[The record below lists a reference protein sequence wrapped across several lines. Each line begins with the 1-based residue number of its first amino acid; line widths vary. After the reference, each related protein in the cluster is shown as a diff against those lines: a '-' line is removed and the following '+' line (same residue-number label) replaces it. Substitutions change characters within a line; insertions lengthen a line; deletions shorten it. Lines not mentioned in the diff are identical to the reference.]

1 MHRFESNPGRLWP
14 AWQARRPMVLAAR
27 FWGLAL
33 AAASLAAPLHAQP
46 ASAALPTPTPA
57 PTPAPVAETE
67 TETTTLVS
75 AFNVQGNSLL
85 DLAALQTLLQ
95 PWLGQRTLAELRQA
109 AQMVQAQY
117 SRAGYGAVVAYLPPQ
132 PVANGTVTIA
142 VLEGRLARVRVQ
154 GQQRLSAERVRAALP
169 ALVEGGTLQLR
180 RIDAELQLANENPGR
195 TLGVLLGPGA
205 APGEVEATVKVA
217 ETAVQRFTGA
227 LDNSGNPATGRYR
240 LSLGWMH
247 ADLSGQDDVLN
258 AQLQFSPTELK
269 AVQVISLGYRLP
281 LVRQL
286 AALDLFAAYSNVDGG
301 IQPSAAGDLRFAGQG
316 RIVGARGTA
325 YLPRWGEVDQ
335 RMTAGLE
342 SRLYLN
348 SCRVAGLPDGAC
360 GPSGNSVVVQPLSV
374 DYLAQAGGALPASL
388 QVGVVHNL
396 ALGGQHGSAA
406 DFEAVRPGASRRYTA
421 LRATGQVSWAL
432 ADDWS
437 LGGRI
442 ALQYSPDRL
451 VTGEQFGL
459 GGAASVRAYA
469 DRELAGDNGVALA
482 VELTTPRLAVD
493 TSDAADLR
501 LLAFADGGQVQN
513 QGDLACRVGQTR
525 CTLSSL
531 GLGARL
537 GWRTW
542 RARLFV
548 AQARQDGSHTRAGDW
563 RSHLAVNVNF

>member
-1 MHRFESNPGRLWP
+1 MTCFDLIP
-14 AWQARRPMVLAAR
+14 RRPQQAFTRHRLKIVPARWCWAA
-27 FWGLAL
+27 LV
-33 AAASLAAPLHAQP
+33 AASLVSPAQAQP
-46 ASAALPTPTPA
+46 VGAAGPGPAPAVEASA
-57 PTPAPVAETE
+57 V
-67 TETTTLVS
+67 VN
-75 AFNVQGNSLL
+75 AFSVQGNTLL
-85 DLAALQTLLQ
+85 DPAALQALLQ
-95 PWLGQRTLAELRQA
+95 RWLGPRTLAELGQA
-109 AQMVQAQY
+109 AQAVQTQY

-132 PVANGTVTIA
+132 PVADGTVTIA
-142 VLEGRLARVRVQ
+142 VLEGRLSRVSVQ

-169 ALVEGGTLQLR
+169 SLVEGRTPLVR

-195 TLGVLLGPGA
+195 TVSVLLGPGA

-240 LSLGWMH
+240 LSLGWLH
-247 ADLSGQDDVLN
+247 ADISGHDDVLN

-269 AVQVISLGYRLP
+269 AVQVLSLGYRLP

-286 AALDLFAAYSNVDGG
+286 AALDLFAAYSDVDGG

-335 RMTAGLE
+335 RLTAGLE

-348 SCRVAGLPDGAC
+348 SCSVAGLPAGAC
-360 GPSGNSVVVQPLSV
+360 GPSGNSVSVQPLSV
-374 DYLAQAGGALPASL
+374 DYLAQAGGALPALL

-396 ALGGQHGSAA
+396 ALGGHHGSAA
-406 DFEAVRPGASRRYTA
+406 DFDAVRPGASRRYTA
-421 LRATGQVSWAL
+421 LRASAQVSTAL
-432 ADDWS
+432 VDDWS

-442 ALQYSPDRL
+442 TLQASRDRL
-451 VTGEQFGL
+451 VPGEQFGL
-459 GGAASVRAYA
+459 GGASSVRGYA
-469 DRELAGDNGVALA
+469 DREMAGDSGFAMA
-482 VELTTPRLAVD
+482 VELTTPRLAAD
-493 TSDAADLR
+493 TTGAADLR

-513 QGDLACRVGQTR
+513 QGGLACRTGQTR

-537 GWRTW
+537 GWRTLQ
-542 RARLFV
+542 ARLFM
-548 AQARQDGSHTRAGDW
+548 AQARQDGAITRAGDW
-563 RSHLAVNVNF
+563 RSHLNAHVNF

>member
-1 MHRFESNPGRLWP
+1 MHRLESITGRLWP
-14 AWQARRPMVLAAR
+14 AWPPRRPRVLAAR
-27 FWGLAL
+27 CGGLAL
-33 AAASLAAPLHAQP
+33 VAASLAAPVHAQP
-46 ASAALPTPTPA
+46 ASAALPTP
-57 PTPAPVAETE
+57 APVAEAE
-67 TETTTLVS
+67 ASTLVS
-75 AFNVQGNSLL
+75 GFNLQGNSLL
-85 DLAALQTLLQ
+85 DPAALQALLQ
-95 PWLGQRTLAELRQA
+95 RWLGPRTLAELGQA
-109 AQMVQAQY
+109 AQAVQAQY

-142 VLEGRLARVRVQ
+142 VLEGRLARVTVQ

-169 ALVEGGTLQLR
+169 TLVEGRTPQLR
-180 RIDAELQLANENPGR
+180 RIDAELQIANENPGR
-195 TLGVLLGPGA
+195 SFGVLLGPGA

-227 LDNSGNPATGRYR
+227 LDNSGNHATGRYR
-240 LSLGWMH
+240 LSLGWLH
-247 ADLSGQDDVLN
+247 ADLSGHDDVLN

-269 AVQVISLGYRLP
+269 AVQVLSLGYRLP

-286 AALDLFAAYSNVDGG
+286 AALDLFAAYSDVDGG

-335 RMTAGLE
+335 RLTAGLE

-348 SCRVAGLPDGAC
+348 SCHVAGLPAGAC

-374 DYLAQAGGALPASL
+374 DYLAQAAGALPASL

-396 ALGGQHGSAA
+396 ALGGHHGTAA

-421 LRATGQVSWAL
+421 LRATAQVSWSL

-442 ALQYSPDRL
+442 ALQHTPDRL

-459 GGAASVRAYA
+459 GGAASVRGYA
-469 DRELAGDNGVALA
+469 DRELSGDRGVALA
-482 VELTTPRLAVD
+482 VEITTPRLAAD
-493 TSDAADLR
+493 STGAADLR
-501 LLAFADGGQVQN
+501 LLAFVDGGQVQN
-513 QGDLACRVGQTR
+513 RGELACRAGQTR
-525 CTLSSL
+525 CTLASL

-537 GWRTW
+537 GWRTLQ
-542 RARLFV
+542 ARLFV
-548 AQARQDGSHTRAGDW
+548 AQARQDGTATRAGDW

>member
-1 MHRFESNPGRLWP
+1 MHRFETTPGRP
-14 AWQARRPMVLAAR
+14 RPPRQPPRPRVLAAR
-27 FWGLAL
+27 IYGLAL
-33 AAASLAAPLHAQP
+33 VTASFGAPLQAQP
-46 ASAALPTPTPA
+46 ASAALPTPA
-57 PTPAPVAETE
+57 QVAEADA
-67 TETTTLVS
+67 TTLVS
-75 AFNVQGNSLL
+75 AFDVQGNTLL
-85 DLAALQTLLQ
+85 DPASLQALLQ
-95 PWLGQRTLAELRQA
+95 RWMGPRTLAELGQA
-109 AQMVQAQY
+109 AQAVQARY
-117 SRAGYGAVVAYLPPQ
+117 SQAGYGAVVAYLPPQ
-132 PVANGTVTIA
+132 PVVNGTVTIA
-142 VLEGRLARVRVQ
+142 VLEGRLARVSVQ
-154 GQQRLSAERVRAALP
+154 GQQRLSADRVRAALP
-169 ALVEGGTLQLR
+169 TLVEGRTPQLR
-180 RIDAELQLANENPGR
+180 RIDAELQLANENPAR
-195 TLGVLLGPGA
+195 TFGVLLGPGA

-240 LSLGWMH
+240 LSLGWLH
-247 ADLSGQDDVLN
+247 ADLSGHDDVLN

-269 AVQVISLGYRLP
+269 AVQVLSLGYRLP

-286 AALDLFAAYSNVDGG
+286 AALDLFAAYSDVDGG

-335 RMTAGLE
+335 RVTVGLE

-374 DYLAQAGGALPASL
+374 DYLAQAGGALPVAL

-396 ALGGQHGSAA
+396 ALGGKHGSAA
-406 DFEAVRPGASRRYTA
+406 DFEAVRPGANRRYTA
-421 LRATGQVSWAL
+421 LRATAQVSGAL

-442 ALQYSPDRL
+442 SLQHTLDRL

-459 GGAASVRAYA
+459 GGAASVRGYA
-469 DRELAGDNGVALA
+469 DRELSGDSGYALA
-482 VELTTPRLAVD
+482 VELTTPRLAAD
-493 TSDAADLR
+493 TTGAADLR

-513 QGDLACRVGQTR
+513 QGDLACRAGQTR

-542 RARLFV
+542 QARLFV